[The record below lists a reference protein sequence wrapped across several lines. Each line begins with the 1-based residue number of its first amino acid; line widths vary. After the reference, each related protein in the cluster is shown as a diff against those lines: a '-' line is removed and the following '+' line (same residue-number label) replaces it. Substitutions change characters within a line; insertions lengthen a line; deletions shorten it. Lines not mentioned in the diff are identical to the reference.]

1 MSKEK
6 LIGCLSVWKPDK
18 NYGFLSVMCDDG
30 TLDPYFLHASRI
42 YSGVPKKGSIVR
54 FEPKQ
59 GERGWWAARAEIFTN
74 LQEME
79 RSDAAAALTDST
91 TSTFPST
98 EVA

>member
-18 NYGFLSVMCDDG
+18 NHGFLTVMRDD
-30 TLDPYFLHASRI
+30 DDVPDAYFLHASRI

-54 FEPKQ
+54 FEPKR
-59 GERGWWAARAEIFTN
+59 GERGWWAARAEIFIN

-91 TSTFPST
+91 TTTTVKS
-98 EVA
+98 